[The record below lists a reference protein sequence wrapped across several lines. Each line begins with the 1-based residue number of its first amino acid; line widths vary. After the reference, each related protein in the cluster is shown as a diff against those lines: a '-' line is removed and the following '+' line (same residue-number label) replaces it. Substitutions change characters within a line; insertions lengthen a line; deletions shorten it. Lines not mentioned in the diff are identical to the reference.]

1 MGRLWVALGIG
12 TRVGLAVEDPSK
24 LGRVHSA
31 DLLTRLRLVFVNGNV
46 FLGGVGLFIVSISDS
61 IYYIVPKYLG
71 VHRLDCLRLLLM
83 SSI

>member
-46 FLGGVGLFIVSISDS
+46 FLGGVGLYIILYPSTLVCIDWIVFAS
-61 IYYIVPKYLG
+61 
-71 VHRLDCLRLLLM
+71 C
-83 SSI
+83 